1 MTASLSLFDRS
12 LEEAAMNL
20 RATPWQVVR
29 RVTLPVLLPGLLSA
43 AVFCFVT
50 SFGNITVS
58 VFLARG
64 NHVTLPV
71 QIFTYVEHSY
81 DPVLAA
87 VSTLVIV
94 VTLLVIL
101 LVERTAGLERLV

>member
-1 MTASLSLFDRS
+1 
-12 LEEAAMNL
+12 
-20 RATPWQVVR
+20 
-29 RVTLPVLLPGLLSA
+29 
-43 AVFCFVT
+43 
-50 SFGNITVS
+50 
-58 VFLARG
+58 
-64 NHVTLPV
+64 VTLPV

-101 LVERTAGLERLV
+101 LVERTAGLDRVF